1 MEHSAKRRR
10 HLATIVGCLMT
21 MQAHISFAESPSK
34 LSAEWWQLFLSLP
47 ATGNPFVDDTG
58 PSCVFGQR
66 GPVWFLVGGFG
77 GTVTRE
83 CAIPEGVTLFFPLLN
98 LVDVNVTNQS
108 ARELRGELDP
118 CIDATTTLI
127 LEVDGQPV
135 QPGAIKRVRSD
146 VFAVTLPNDNLF
158 GAPAGTYSPA
168 VDDGFYVT
176 LKPLDV
182 GQHTIHFQ
190 AARGGCPFAPAP
202 DPFELDVTYNLTVV
216 PVTLR

>member
-1 MEHSAKRRR
+1 MERLATRRR
-10 HLATIVGCLMT
+10 HLATIVGCLLT
-21 MQAHISFAESPSK
+21 MQAHTSFAESPSK
-34 LSAEWWQLFLSLP
+34 MSAEWWQLFLSLP
-47 ATGNPFVDDTG
+47 VAGNPLVDGTG
-58 PSCVFGQR
+58 ASCVFGQR
-66 GPVWFLVGGFG
+66 GPVWFLVGSFG

-127 LEVDGQPV
+127 LEVDGQSV

-146 VFAVTLPNDNLF
+146 VFAVTLPNNNLF
-158 GAPAGTYSPA
+158 SLPAGTYSPA

-190 AARGGCPFAPAP
+190 AAREGCPFAP